1 VKNNNKNLNPDSSHC
16 FAGSLSCKLT
26 TTELKNRKATIIA
39 GLKSQVTGRKELAD
53 GYAFR
58 FAGSDKLLDELIGF
72 IKTERACCDFF
83 SFGLSVG
90 GDKSE
95 AWLTLT
101 GPVGAKDFILTELEF

>member
-1 VKNNNKNLNPDSSHC
+1 MKDDKHTTLSQDHC
-16 FAGSLSCKLT
+16 QAGGLSCKLT

-39 GLKSQVTGRKELAD
+39 GLKARVTGRKELAN

-58 FAGSDKLLDELIGF
+58 FAGSDELLDNLVGF

-83 SFGLSVG
+83 SFGLSVS

-101 GPVGAKDFILTELEF
+101 GPAGAKDFILTELEF